1 MSGPRCRPNAAAS
14 VSRRLAHVDT
24 RLVAIV
30 LCAVAW
36 SATLRIVTASLQMI
50 AGVSAATVVPLVSL
64 VLQNVGYVILLRT
77 SRMGEHR

>member
-1 MSGPRCRPNAAAS
+1 MP
-14 VSRRLAHVDT
+14 
-24 RLVAIV
+24 
-30 LCAVAW
+30 W
-36 SATLRIVTASLQMI
+36 SHKSWIVTASLQMI